1 MQAKANISNVH
12 CKQVKEEWGRK
23 GGKEEGTKE
32 GGEGGR
38 ILSVYTLKRMS
49 FFTPQQYHFIME
61 FHKNLSE
68 FIIQREQ
75 IEDSVS

>member
-23 GGKEEGTKE
+23 GGKEKRVQRRGKNFEC
-32 GGEGGR
+32 
-38 ILSVYTLKRMS
+38 TLKRS

-75 IEDSVS
+75 MEDSVS